1 MSHEC
6 RWDRVW
12 PQAGLDLCTEFLHI
26 SFDRSENVVRREHE
40 DDWYGLSCQQSDF
53 GQKIPH
59 TTGAVP
65 LPCLQHCKL
74 LPDMHITDV
83 IHIAG
88 HQECKRGVLFLLG
101 RRRLRAN
108 SFFMEGRGVRR
119 PEKDDVQQRGRRV
132 SGNRDRKVTTYLA
145 ILWLDG

>member
-40 DDWYGLSCQQSDF
+40 DDWYGLSCQQS
-53 GQKIPH
+53 
-59 TTGAVP
+59 
-65 LPCLQHCKL
+65 CLQHCKL

-132 SGNRDRKVTTYLA
+132 CGNRDRKVTTYLA